1 MFPQDKLSTHELQAF
16 APLTYSEFLS
26 AILIPFMAILLIKAD
41 LGGTLDHAY
50 EVWQQSSP
58 WGLVNHPDIDV
69 SESAVDIDSEGPP
82 VKLETLDDN
91 ICSVKDVSTNWRTE
105 DGMDG
110 NGDHVEVW
118 VLDE

>member
-1 MFPQDKLSTHELQAF
+1 M
-16 APLTYSEFLS
+16 
-26 AILIPFMAILLIKAD
+26 
-41 LGGTLDHAY
+41 
-50 EVWQQSSP
+50 
-58 WGLVNHPDIDV
+58 
-69 SESAVDIDSEGPP
+69 DIDSEGPP

-110 NGDHVEVW
+110 NGDRVEVW